1 MKLTRLA
8 VATVLLTSLPIV
20 HAANKAEDTNLM
32 KAMFEQ
38 TALVLNLNK
47 DEYHRAFE
55 ILHRYEAQDFTLPEL
70 DNMSDDLVLASIDLD
85 SEPYVRF
92 ADNERALLRWRRLEL
107 RGELLAERVGISF
120 EKFWPF
126 YYSFPRTLY
135 SSERLVAEH
144 LKLRHRDSAWQ
155 RTHSDGDRVVVE
167 CSYACAYL
175 APDYRGS
182 YADRVFELYREMS
195 NWEAANGYLT
205 RGTQATIVNSATG
218 DKLLMERKLTG
229 VAWQPVSASGS
240 ESVSCKQNYC

>member
-38 TALVLNLNK
+38 TAFVLNLNR

-55 ILHRYEAQDFTLPEL
+55 ILHRYEAQEFTLPEL
-70 DNMSDDLVLASIDLD
+70 DNMSDDLVLASIDRD

-92 ADNERALLRWRRLEL
+92 DDNESSMVLWRRLEL

-135 SSERLVAEH
+135 TSEELLAEQ
-144 LKLRHRDSAWQ
+144 LKLRHRNSVWQ
-155 RTHSDGDRVVVE
+155 RSHSDGDRVVIE
-167 CSYACAYL
+167 CSYACAYMS
-175 APDYRGS
+175 PDYKGS
-182 YADRVFELYREMS
+182 YADRIFELYREMS

-205 RGTQATIVNSATG
+205 KGTQATIVNTATG
-218 DKLLMERKLTG
+218 DRVVMERRPTG
-229 VAWQPVSASGS
+229 VAWQPTI
-240 ESVSCKQNYC
+240 